1 MSDRYYQALV
11 HHWTH
16 NSQNRGGVE
25 LYREPHWRRFM
36 PKPPKG
42 LAWLRSL
49 FRYLAGRV
57 RTVNVTA
64 RLYTNDTAAERS
76 TFQWG
81 RITRKMLNAQ
91 STKIADSWGRIARD
105 LTALV
110 GIRTERVRD
119 RHTRPLTPRDAG
131 RFGGGMYERPWIE
144 FEWEMRG
151 EYDGSQLA
159 RDNRR
164 RFREQQ
170 LADFKSGKIQ
180 TLQFS

>member
-1 MSDRYYQALV
+1 MVQ
-11 HHWTH
+11 
-16 NSQNRGGVE
+16 
-25 LYREPHWRRFM
+25 YREPHWRRFM

-49 FRYLAGRV
+49 FRWLAGRV

-76 TFQWG
+76 TFHWG
-81 RITRKMLNAQ
+81 RITRKMLKAQ

-119 RHTRPLTPRDAG
+119 RYTRPLTPAWTSGAR
-131 RFGGGMYERPWIE
+131 GGMYNRPWID
-144 FEWEMRG
+144 FEWEMTA
-151 EYDGSQLA
+151 EYDGSHLA

-170 LADFKSGKIQ
+170 LEDFKSGKIQ
-180 TLQFS
+180 TLQYPP

>member
-1 MSDRYYQALV
+1 MSDRYRQSLV
-11 HHWTH
+11 HHWT
-16 NSQNRGGVE
+16 NPSRGSSMVQ
-25 LYREPHWRRFM
+25 YREPHWRRFM

-42 LAWLRSL
+42 LTWLRSL
-49 FRYLAGRV
+49 FRWLAGRV

-64 RLYTNDTAAERS
+64 RLYTNNNAAERS

-91 STKIADSWGRIARD
+91 TTKIADSWGRIARD

-119 RHTRPLTPRDAG
+119 RYTRPLTPRDAG

-144 FEWEMRG
+144 FEWDMRA

-170 LADFKSGKIQ
+170 LEDFKSGKIK